1 MNEKL
6 TALLES
12 VRNTAIQAGSVA
24 EDVAYVVGKGAEKAL
39 SEAKVRLR
47 IMDRKAEINCAMR
60 EVGQMLYATHTGDP
74 TDSETLL
81 EKLQEIDAL
90 YAEIQALEERLG

>member
-6 TALLES
+6 KTLLES
-12 VRNTAIQAGSVA
+12 ARNTAIQAGSMA
-24 EDVAYVVGKGAEKAL
+24 GDVVYVMGKGAEKAL
-39 SEAKVRLR
+39 DTAKVKLRL
-47 IMDRKAEINCAMR
+47 MDRRAEVNCALR

-81 EKLQEIDAL
+81 EKLQEIDVL
-90 YAEIQALEERLG
+90 YAEIRALEEQLG